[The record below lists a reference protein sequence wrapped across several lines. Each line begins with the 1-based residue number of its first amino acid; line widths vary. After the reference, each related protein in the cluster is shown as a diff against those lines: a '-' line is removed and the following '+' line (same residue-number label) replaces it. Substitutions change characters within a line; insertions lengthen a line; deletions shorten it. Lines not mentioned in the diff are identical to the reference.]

1 MLSELTR
8 DAKGIRRRRVITALA
23 VHSPS
28 FFLSLSLP
36 YNGLPYIPFLGGLD
50 SPVKRRV
57 NWISRKRSLSLVRSR
72 RHLTPFHGRPPPPN
86 CNRRTRGTD
95 RRTNTYAAIPW
106 AGHTQDE
113 WRLDAI
119 YKKRYVTYLLST
131 YSRNLLRRNP
141 LMKTRYIGLRRISL
155 HVRNAL
161 EGMSA
166 ESKKTK
172 NKHKAEAM
180 SRIIQVTYTISNL
193 IRLYPR
199 ISRKR
204 RGWKQIDWTNVVT
217 LSRRTNITLVI

>member
-1 MLSELTR
+1 MTTSLWLYLASPRLTAAI
-8 DAKGIRRRRVITALA
+8 DAKVPSARNKCCRNWPGTQRALDDDE
-23 VHSPS
+23 SLLRLLYTLPL
-28 FFLSLSLP
+28 FFSLSLP

-141 LMKTRYIGLRRISL
+141 LMKTRYTGLRRISL

-166 ESKKTK
+166 ESKKT
-172 NKHKAEAM
+172 NT
-180 SRIIQVTYTISNL
+180 RP
-193 IRLYPR
+193 RLCHELYR
-199 ISRKR
+199 
-204 RGWKQIDWTNVVT
+204 
-217 LSRRTNITLVI
+217 LRTPWVI